1 MKIQEIKLPISELSK
16 GYVDNLEEGISGYD
30 GKLDIRPPYQ
40 REFVY
45 SDKQRDL
52 VIDTVLKGYP
62 LNIMYWAVRDDGNY
76 EIIDGQQRTI
86 SICQYV
92 NSDFSFNKKFFH
104 NLQDDEKNKILN
116 YELTI
121 YLCSGTD
128 TEKLEWF
135 KTINIA
141 GAELTDQELRNA
153 VYHGSWVTD
162 AKKYFSKTSCA
173 AYQIGSDY
181 LNGKAIRQDFLQTTI
196 KWISNNNIDEYMAKN
211 QNEPTAV
218 NLWNYY
224 QNIISWVSST
234 FPNKR
239 KIMKGIQWGEL
250 YNDYKDNSHDP
261 IKLEEE
267 ISLLI
272 QDNDVTNEKGIYHY
286 VLSRNEKYLNIRA
299 FPDDI
304 KQKVYEKQNG
314 TCNKCKKQFDF
325 KEMDGDHIKLWK
337 DGGRTEESNCQMLC
351 IPCNRGG

>member
-1 MKIQEIKLPISELSK
+1 MK
-16 GYVDNLEEGISGYD
+16 
-30 GKLDIRPPYQ
+30 
-40 REFVY
+40 
-45 SDKQRDL
+45 
-52 VIDTVLKGYP
+52 
-62 LNIMYWAVRDDGNY
+62 
-76 EIIDGQQRTI
+76 
-86 SICQYV
+86 
-92 NSDFSFNKKFFH
+92 
-104 NLQDDEKNKILN
+104 KNKILN

-162 AKKYFSKTSCA
+162 AKKYFSKTGCA

-250 YNDYKDNSHDP
+250 YNEYKDNSHDP